1 MSAARQSADYW
12 HWFSRPIPFSSPE
25 PVVSWS
31 RRVRLARV
39 QFSSLASRWKTREK
53 IAPVMRATYTR
64 FENKQSKRL
73 FSFFLNL
80 GWGAGECPFSGGER
94 EEGRENNLPFFLRS
108 PFRLPGLQA
117 AHASSQ
123 PFVSWDGL
131 GCLQRR
137 LPASLLPSASPRLE
151 CGFVANHKGNEKHTR
166 KTACYAGY

>member
-1 MSAARQSADYW
+1 M
-12 HWFSRPIPFSSPE
+12 PTPE
-25 PVVSWS
+25 SVVSWS
-31 RRVRLARV
+31 RHVCLARV

-53 IAPVMRATYTR
+53 IASVMRTTYTR
-64 FENKQSKRL
+64 FENKQSKRF

-80 GWGAGECPFSGGER
+80 GRGGGVHFQGAREKRAER
-94 EEGRENNLPFFLRS
+94 TIFLFFLRS
-108 PFRLPGLQA
+108 PFRLPGLQP

-131 GCLQRR
+131 ECLQRR
-137 LPASLLPSASPRLE
+137 LPPSLLPSASPRLE